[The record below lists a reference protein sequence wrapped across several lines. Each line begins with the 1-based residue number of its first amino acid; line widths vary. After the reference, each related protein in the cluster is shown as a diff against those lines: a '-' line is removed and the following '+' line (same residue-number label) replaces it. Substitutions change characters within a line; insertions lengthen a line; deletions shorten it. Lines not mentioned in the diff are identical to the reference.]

1 MEHTLTT
8 DTNDRGELD
17 RLLTT
22 LADALGRR
30 LRRRNLAT
38 RRLRLLITYADWME
52 ASRSLALPSL
62 QLDTDLRAA
71 ARAAFALA
79 VTRTVAI
86 RTVGLVVDGLVEAG
100 VQLELWDRG
109 TGGQED
115 RQTVL
120 DRITTR
126 GGTALIQR
134 GSVLALPHPL
144 APSPLRERGNNSDA
158 LPLSRKGEGVGG

>member
-1 MEHTLTT
+1 MLFRSTT

-22 LADALGRR
+22 LVDTLGRR

-86 RTVGLVVDGLVEAG
+86 RTIGVVVDQLVEGG
-100 VQLELWDRG
+100 VQLELWDSG
-109 TGGQED
+109 TAAQRQKEGQ
-115 RQTVL
+115 TML
-120 DRITTR
+120 DRIRTR
-126 GGTALIQR
+126 WGTNGIRRGALVEVVQ
-134 GSVLALPHPL
+134 VA
-144 APSPLRERGNNSDA
+144 
-158 LPLSRKGEGVGG
+158 